1 MADEGGIRVEFE
13 DFVVDPRNPDH
24 AYRALDVAADLV
36 TFEDGHAVFWC
47 EGVEE
52 VRFPVSAIRALAPRV
67 PAVGT
72 MAAGAGAKTGAGTGA
87 GTGNGAG
94 RADEAAAQVAYVAEV
109 RRKHPKAYTA
119 WSADDEAR
127 LAELFRAG
135 RSVEELM
142 AEFGRQR
149 GGIMSRLEKL
159 GLRSGSG
166 SGSGGAGAGASTEG
180 SLPAQSRGGGRAA
193 ASTAETA
200 AKAAEAAE
208 AGEAGEAAD
217 RWTRPRTPTA
227 ADARQWPE
235 PPF

>member
-1 MADEGGIRVEFE
+1 MADEGVIRVEFE

-24 AYRALDVAADLV
+24 AYRALEVAADLV

-47 EGVEE
+47 EGVAE
-52 VRFPVSAIRALAPRV
+52 VRFPVSAIRALVPRV
-67 PAVGT
+67 PAVTT
-72 MAAGAGAKTGAGTGA
+72 MAAVAGNSAGG
-87 GTGNGAG
+87 
-94 RADEAAAQVAYVAEV
+94 ADEAAAQVAYVAEV

-149 GGIMSRLEKL
+149 GGIVSRLEKL
-159 GLRSGSG
+159 GLRR
-166 SGSGGAGAGASTEG
+166 GSGGADAGADVVSTEG
-180 SLPAQSRGGGRAA
+180 SLPAQSRGGDRAA
-193 ASTAETA
+193 APT
-200 AKAAEAAE
+200 AKAAEAAQVT
-208 AGEAGEAAD
+208 D
-217 RWTRPRTPTA
+217 RRTRPRTPTA
-227 ADARQWPE
+227 ADAQQWPE

>member
-1 MADEGGIRVEFE
+1 MTEEGGIRVEFE

-24 AYRALDVAADLV
+24 AYRALEVAADLV

-67 PAVGT
+67 PAVAT
-72 MAAGAGAKTGAGTGA
+72 MAAAAGAG
-87 GTGNGAG
+87 NGAG
-94 RADEAAAQVAYVAEV
+94 AADEAAAQVAYVAEV

-166 SGSGGAGAGASTEG
+166 SGSGDAGAGAASTEG
-180 SLPAQSRGGGRAA
+180 SLPTQSRGGSRAA
-193 ASTAETA
+193 ASTAE
-200 AKAAEAAE
+200 AAEEVGA
-208 AGEAGEAAD
+208 AAD

-227 ADARQWPE
+227 ADAQQWPE

>member
-1 MADEGGIRVEFE
+1 MTEEGGIRVEFE

-24 AYRALDVAADLV
+24 AYRALEVPADLV
-36 TFEDGHAVFWC
+36 TFEDGHAVFWR

-52 VRFPVSAIRALAPRV
+52 VRFPVSAIRALAPRA
-67 PAVGT
+67 PATATMEAAAATAGT
-72 MAAGAGAKTGAGTGA
+72 ASAGAGSGAE
-87 GTGNGAG
+87 
-94 RADEAAAQVAYVAEV
+94 ADETAAQVAYVTEV

-119 WSADDEAR
+119 WSAEDEAR

-135 RSVEELM
+135 RSVDELM

-159 GLRSGSG
+159 GLRRGIGGGSG
-166 SGSGGAGAGASTEG
+166 TGSGGAASAEG
-180 SLPAQSRGGGRAA
+180 SLPAQSRGSDRAA
-193 ASTAETA
+193 AGTARPT
-200 AKAAEAAE
+200 
-208 AGEAGEAAD
+208 D
-217 RWTRPRTPTA
+217 RRARPRTPTA